1 MTTPFDNGYDA
12 GLMGDANRNPHG
24 PTTFSFNDYNAGYA
38 IGADDRRCLM
48 ATPES
53 LRADERRKQEME
65 YANS

>member
-1 MTTPFDNGYDA
+1 MATPFDNGYDD
-12 GLMGDANRNPHG
+12 GLTGQPNRNPHAA
-24 PTTFSFNDYNAGYA
+24 TSFSFTDYNAGYA
-38 IGADDRRCLM
+38 NGADDRRCLM